1 LTGSVPDGVAVFDP
15 PNAALQEEPPLG
27 FGSIGVHHFTINATN
42 SVGTASQDFTLT
54 VRSPV
59 AVGAEGA
66 DGQLWVQAP
75 QLASGWQP
83 LGGQIVAPPAVAAPP
98 NDISRPV
105 QPLFIATGT
114 DKHLYVR
121 SLTAGW
127 QQLDR
132 VLMTGRPAFAEV
144 NGQTVFQYFATN
156 AERSENMA
164 RYMKGMYGPEGPR
177 IAAGFPFGQFP
188 RLIDVGG
195 GAGNILAD
203 ILRAHV
209 GVTGAV
215 FDLPHTAD
223 VARKF
228 LADQNLADRSE
239 VITGDFFQEVTP
251 GYDAYF
257 IKSVLHDWDDEQSVQ
272 ILNNIQRAMGEH
284 GRVLITEIVLEPGKP
299 IGHPHRFI
307 DMEMMVSLG
316 GKERSAEEFND
327 LLRRANM
334 RMERVHPVEGSF
346 FSIVEGSRG

>member
-1 LTGSVPDGVAVFDP
+1 MATTTTSPTSSGQPAPYMRLAELLMGSRITMGLRVVVNRAIAELLGDASKSAEELGSQTGIPASSLRRLMRALSYVGVFKEENDGRFSNTEVSAYLRSDADPSLREMSLILNDDAV
-15 PNAALQEEPPLG
+15 L
-27 FGSIGVHHFTINATN
+27 
-42 SVGTASQDFTLT
+42 
-54 VRSPV
+54 R
-59 AVGAEGA
+59 
-66 DGQLWVQAP
+66 
-75 QLASGWQP
+75 
-83 LGGQIVAPPAVAAPP
+83 
-98 NDISRPV
+98 
-105 QPLFIATGT
+105 
-114 DKHLYVR
+114 
-121 SLTAGW
+121 GW

-132 VLMTGRPAFAEV
+132 VLMTGTPAFAEV
-144 NGQTVFQYFATN
+144 NGQTFFQHIAAN

-164 RYMKGMYGPEGPR
+164 RFMKGIYGPEGPR
-177 IAAGFPFGQFP
+177 IGAGFPFGRFP

-215 FDLPHTAD
+215 FDLPRTAD

-239 VITGDFFQEVTP
+239 VITGDFFEEVTP

-272 ILNNIQRAMGEH
+272 ILDNIQRAMPEH
-284 GRVLITEIVLEPGKP
+284 GRVLITEIVLEPGRP

-334 RMERVHPVEGSF
+334 RMERVHRVEGSF
-346 FSIVEGSRG
+346 FSIVEGSRS

>member
-1 LTGSVPDGVAVFDP
+1 MRLAELLMGSRITMGLRVVVNQAVADLLGD
-15 PNAALQEEPPLG
+15 ASKSAEEL
-27 FGSIGVHHFTINATN
+27 
-42 SVGTASQDFTLT
+42 ASQTGIPASSLRRLMRALSYVGVFKEENDGRFSNTEVSAYL
-54 VRSPV
+54 RSDADPSLREMSLFLNDD
-59 AVGAEGA
+59 AV
-66 DGQLWVQAP
+66 L
-75 QLASGWQP
+75 
-83 LGGQIVAPPAVAAPP
+83 
-98 NDISRPV
+98 R
-105 QPLFIATGT
+105 
-114 DKHLYVR
+114 
-121 SLTAGW
+121 GW

-132 VLMTGRPAFAEV
+132 VLMTGTPAFAEV
-144 NGQTVFQYFATN
+144 NGQTVFQYFAAN

-228 LADQNLADRSE
+228 LADQNLADRFE
-239 VITGDFFQEVTP
+239 VITGDFFEEVTP

-272 ILNNIQRAMGEH
+272 ILDNIQRAMGEH

>member
-1 LTGSVPDGVAVFDP
+1 MATRTTRPTSSGQPAPYMRLAELLMGSRITMGLRVVVNQAVADLLGD
-15 PNAALQEEPPLG
+15 ASKSAEEL
-27 FGSIGVHHFTINATN
+27 
-42 SVGTASQDFTLT
+42 ASQTGIPASSLRRLMRALSYVGVFKEENDGRFSNTEVSAYL
-54 VRSPV
+54 RSDADPSLREMSLFLNDD
-59 AVGAEGA
+59 AV
-66 DGQLWVQAP
+66 L
-75 QLASGWQP
+75 
-83 LGGQIVAPPAVAAPP
+83 
-98 NDISRPV
+98 R
-105 QPLFIATGT
+105 
-114 DKHLYVR
+114 
-121 SLTAGW
+121 GW

-132 VLMTGRPAFAEV
+132 VLMTGTPAFAEV
-144 NGQTVFQYFATN
+144 NGQTVFQYFAAN

-228 LADQNLADRSE
+228 LADQNLADRFE
-239 VITGDFFQEVTP
+239 VITGDFFEEVTP

-257 IKSVLHDWDDEQSVQ
+257 IKSVLHDRDDEQSVQ
-272 ILNNIQRAMGEH
+272 ILDNIQRAMGEH